1 MRIRQNNV
9 HMYLAEVRVYEQG
22 SEVVAYESKAPTA
35 TSNRECT
42 MPTQCKVRGRGKGI
56 VVVCGVAI
64 VVVVCGTVCCYAH
77 STDSLCASLSLSLSS
92 LSRSF
97 SRTLSLCCKVVPE
110 EFEATPPERT
120 SNRVCTP
127 SLQVRRPY
135 KLYSVKLS
143 VGGPQCS
150 SVQLWL
156 SAAPCSSL

>member
-1 MRIRQNNV
+1 MFVRIRQNNV

-22 SEVVAYESKAPTA
+22 SEVVEYESKAPTT

-42 MPTQCKVRGRGKGI
+42 VLTQ
-56 VVVCGVAI
+56 
-64 VVVVCGTVCCYAH
+64 
-77 STDSLCASLSLSLSS
+77 
-92 LSRSF
+92 
-97 SRTLSLCCKVVPE
+97 CKVVPE